1 MGRLGTAWRSTT
13 GRGRAVTVL
22 GLALLFAGVAW
33 HYPLTLALG
42 GCLLVLV
49 FVELVCVLA
58 SRPVTA
64 ERAIAPLVVRR
75 HEACH
80 GTLAVTGRRRRG
92 LLRVDVADR
101 VDGALV
107 PVRLP
112 DHTGADAAPVEAGY
126 TVPTPRRGLVDV
138 GPVLVRV
145 AGLTGM
151 AVRSSDSGGVDRVRV
166 LPRQVPI
173 GDLPAGRRRAVA
185 GGADSIDVGGT
196 DLVGLHQ
203 YAPGD
208 DLRRLHWATSARTG
222 TLMVR
227 DDAEP
232 AEPHLTVVLDDRA
245 TTYPDPDLF
254 EEAVEMAA
262 ALAGEAIGRGHPAR
276 LLTASGRHQVTVPG
290 SASRRPR
297 PEQEDLDWLL
307 AELALH
313 RPDDEPGNGGPADGR
328 DADVAVAV
336 SGPGADLR
344 ELALGLGSAPTR
356 ILVVVDP
363 APMVGVSQETG
374 LMVVRG
380 ATSTALAALWDEAV
394 TVR

>member
-1 MGRLGTAWRSTT
+1 MSRVGVAWRSTT
-13 GRGRAVTVL
+13 GRGRAVAVL
-22 GLALLFAGVAW
+22 GLLLLFAGVAW
-33 HYPLTLALG
+33 HYPLTLTLG
-42 GCLLVLV
+42 GCLLALV
-49 FVELVCVLA
+49 FAELVTVLA
-58 SRPVTA
+58 ARPVDA
-64 ERAIAPLVVRR
+64 ERTVAPLVVRR
-75 HEACH
+75 HEPCH

-112 DHTGADAAPVEAGY
+112 DHTGVDAAPVEAGY
-126 TVPTPRRGLVDV
+126 QIPTPRRGLVDV

-151 AVRSSDSGGVDRVRV
+151 AVRSSDAGGTDRVRV
-166 LPRQVPI
+166 LPRQVPLS
-173 GDLPAGRRRAVA
+173 DLPAGRRRAVA

-196 DLVGLHQ
+196 DLVGLHE
-203 YAPGD
+203 YAVGD

-245 TTYPDPDLF
+245 ATYPDADLF

-262 ALAGEAIGRGHPAR
+262 ALTGEAVERGHPVR
-276 LLTASGRHQVTVPG
+276 LLTASGRHQVAVPG
-290 SASRRPR
+290 SASGRPR
-297 PEQEDLDWLL
+297 PEQQDLDWLF
-307 AELALH
+307 AELALT
-313 RPDDEPGNGGPADGR
+313 DEEGDRVPGDGR
-328 DADVAVAV
+328 DADVAVAI
-336 SGPGADLR
+336 SGPSADLR
-344 ELALGLGSAPTR
+344 EMALGLGSAPTR
-356 ILVVVDP
+356 VLVVVDP

-374 LMVVRG
+374 LMLVRG